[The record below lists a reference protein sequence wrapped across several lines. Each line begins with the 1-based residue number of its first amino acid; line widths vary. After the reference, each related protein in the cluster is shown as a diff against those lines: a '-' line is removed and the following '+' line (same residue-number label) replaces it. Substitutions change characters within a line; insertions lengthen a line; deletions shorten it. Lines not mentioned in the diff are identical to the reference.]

1 MAPAW
6 CLRLGAWRFHRQA
19 WRLQGLAIDHDPW
32 AKLSPVIAHDLE
44 FRRNGLEL
52 PSGGVTNFY
61 CKFFH
66 VLLSFLIVALLG
78 LGA

>member
-1 MAPAW
+1 M
-6 CLRLGAWRFHRQA
+6 RLGAWHLHRQA
-19 WRLQGLAIDHDPW
+19 WRLQGLAVDRDPW
-32 AKLSPVIAHDLE
+32 AKLSPVITHDLE
-44 FRRNGLEL
+44 LRRDGLEL
-52 PSGGVTNFY
+52 SSGGVLNFY